1 MVFIG
6 EHSHRSKATA
16 EEITDGRLVR
26 FETVKQAA
34 DFLKDS
40 AIADEIILVKGAGKL
55 HLERLAMTFFAPVR
69 CWKDACGRQTHCI
82 AIMGRGSSLYETPFD
97 QHAAARQS
105 LVYPLPPDRYFG

>member
-16 EEITDGRLVR
+16 EEIADGRFVC

-40 AIADEIILVKGAGKL
+40 AIADEIILVKSAGKL
-55 HLERLAMTFFAPVR
+55 HLERLVMTFFAPVR
-69 CWKDACGRQTHCI
+69 CWEDACG
-82 AIMGRGSSLYETPFD
+82 GEDLLYRYNG
-97 QHAAARQS
+97 ARLQPIRNA
-105 LVYPLPPDRYFG
+105 V